1 MTVPSTNAS
10 VGASAGAGVVDAPVW
25 VHLAVMAA
33 AILILFYNLA
43 RDGR

>member
-1 MTVPSTNAS
+1 MTTASTT
-10 VGASAGAGVVDAPVW
+10 ASASVVDAPIW

-33 AILILFYNLA
+33 AILILVYNLA

>member
-1 MTVPSTNAS
+1 MNTSL
-10 VGASAGAGVVDAPVW
+10 GAGVANAPGW

-33 AILILFYNLA
+33 AILILVYNLA

>member
-1 MTVPSTNAS
+1 MTVAS
-10 VGASAGAGVVDAPVW
+10 GATAGANVVDAPVW

-33 AILILFYNLA
+33 AVLILVYHLA

>member
-1 MTVPSTNAS
+1 MTTAGTS
-10 VGASAGAGVVDAPVW
+10 VSASASASVVDAPVW

>member
-1 MTVPSTNAS
+1 MMTASTS
-10 VGASAGAGVVDAPVW
+10 VSASANVVDAPVW

>member
-1 MTVPSTNAS
+1 MMTASTS
-10 VGASAGAGVVDAPVW
+10 VSANVVDAPVW